1 MVFDFAAQPP
11 EVISAKLYSGPGTG
25 SLQSAASAWDGL
37 AGELQSTA
45 ANYQSVIS
53 GLVSGDWTGPS
64 SEAAAAAAA
73 PYVSWLSTTAA
84 QAEQTATQA
93 RAAASSYET
102 ALAAAVPPAEIAANR
117 TQLLSLLQTN
127 ILGQNNASI
136 AALEAEY
143 AQFWAQD
150 VAAITGYAGSSQA
163 ATTGLGS
170 FTEAP
175 QTTNG
180 NGQATQAAA
189 AASTTG
195 QAATTAATG
204 PAETIIEQ
212 IEADASNFLTQV
224 SAVNADYTKF
234 FTSFLGQFPGGSTL
248 ATTWTN
254 MYSFISGAGSQAT
267 WTNVINSTQ
276 SLGISQWKNFSIYQP
291 WSHGIGLGSLN
302 GGLSSPGHAA
312 AGLGARA
319 AAATVGSA
327 QTIGKLSVPPSW
339 ASATPAVRLA
349 ATAAPLPDGTFAA
362 TAAPATEI
370 PMNLLNQSTLGS
382 LAGGALGSPASRVVS
397 STGVRAKVVPSGE
410 RSKGPVKLDKVIA
423 QLQEAPDS
431 VQHWSVDE
439 AGLDELVARLSTK
452 PGIHAV
458 HLTDEKA
465 AAAAAKLAT
474 ETG

>member
-11 EVISAKLYSGPGTG
+11 EVISAKIYSGPGAE
-25 SLQSAASAWDGL
+25 SLQAAASAWDGL
-37 AGELQSTA
+37 ASELQSTA

-53 GLVSGDWTGPS
+53 GLISGDWTGPS

-73 PYVSWLSTTAA
+73 PYVSWLSTTAG
-84 QAEQTATQA
+84 QAEQTAGQA
-93 RAAASSYET
+93 RAAASAYET
-102 ALAAAVPPAEIAANR
+102 ALAATVPPAEITANR

-150 VAAITGYAGSSQA
+150 VAAVTGYAGSSQA
-163 ATTGLGS
+163 ATSGLGS

-175 QTTNG
+175 QTTNDS
-180 NGQATQAAA
+180 GQATQAAA
-189 AASTTG
+189 TAA
-195 QAATTAATG
+195 AATTPT
-204 PAETIIEQ
+204 ETILEQ
-212 IEADASNFLTQV
+212 IEADATNFLNQV
-224 SAVNADYTKF
+224 TAFNTDYTKF
-234 FTSFLGQFPGGSTL
+234 FTTALGSLPGGSTL

-276 SLGISQWKNFSIYQP
+276 SLGIGQWKNFFIYQP

-302 GGLSSPGHAA
+302 GGLSSPGHLG
-312 AGLGARA
+312 GLGARA
-319 AAATVGSA
+319 ATAALGSA
-327 QTIGKLSVPPSW
+327 QTVGKLSVPPSW
-339 ASATPAVRLA
+339 AGATPAIRLA
-349 ATAAPLPDGTFAA
+349 ATSLPDGAFAA
-362 TAAPATEI
+362 TAAPTMEVPLSA
-370 PMNLLNQSTLGS
+370 LNQASLGS

-397 STGVRAKVVPSGE
+397 SAGVRAKVTTPA
-410 RSKGPVKLDKVIA
+410 RSKGPVPLDKVIA
-423 QLQEAPDS
+423 KLQESPDE
-431 VQHWSVDE
+431 VQHWNVDE
-439 AGLDELVARLSTK
+439 AGLDDLVAKLSTK

-458 HLTDEKA
+458 HLTDGKATAAVAKA
-465 AAAAAKLAT
+465 AA

>member
-11 EVISAKLYSGPGTG
+11 EVISAKIYSGPGTS
-25 SLQSAASAWDGL
+25 SLQSAATAWEGL

-45 ANYQSVIS
+45 ANYQSVIA

-73 PYVSWLSTTAA
+73 PYVSWLSTTAG
-84 QAEQTATQA
+84 QAEQTAGQA
-93 RAAASSYET
+93 RAAASAYET
-102 ALAAAVPPAEIAANR
+102 ALAATVPPAEITANR

-150 VAAITGYAGSSQA
+150 VAALTGYAGSSQA

-175 QTTNG
+175 QTTNDT
-180 NGQATQAAA
+180 GQTAQAVTIAQAAA
-189 AASTTG
+189 
-195 QAATTAATG
+195 TAPTSSL
-204 PAETIIEQ
+204 ETILEQ
-212 IEADASNFLTQV
+212 IEADATNFLNQV
-224 SAVNADYTKF
+224 TAVNTDYTKF
-234 FTSFLGQFPGGSTL
+234 FTSALGSIPGGSTL

-276 SLGISQWKNFSIYQP
+276 SLGIGQWKNFFVYQP

-312 AGLGARA
+312 GLGARA
-319 AAATVGSA
+319 ASAALGSA
-327 QTIGKLSVPPSW
+327 QTVGKLSVPPSW

-349 ATAAPLPDGTFAA
+349 ATALPEGTFAA
-362 TAAPATEI
+362 TAAPATDI
-370 PMNLLNQSTLGS
+370 PLSLLNQSTMGS
-382 LAGGALGSPASRVVS
+382 LTGGALGSPASRVVS
-397 STGVRAKVVPSGE
+397 STGVRPKVLPAGE
-410 RSKGPVKLDKVIA
+410 RSKGPVKLDQVIA
-423 QLQEAPDS
+423 KLQEAPDE

-458 HLTDEKA
+458 HLTDDKA

>member
-11 EVISAKLYSGPGTG
+11 ELISAKIYSGPGVG
-25 SLQSAASAWDGL
+25 SLQAAASAWDGL
-37 AGELQSTA
+37 SSELQSTA

-73 PYVSWLSTTAA
+73 PYVSWLSTTAG
-84 QAEQTATQA
+84 QAEQTAGQA
-93 RAAASSYET
+93 RAAASAYET

-150 VAAITGYAGSSQA
+150 VAAITGYSGSSAA
-163 ATTGLGS
+163 ATSGLGS

-175 QTTNG
+175 QTTNDS
-180 NGQATQAAA
+180 GQATQAAA
-189 AASTTG
+189 TVA
-195 QAATTAATG
+195 AATTPT
-204 PAETIIEQ
+204 ETILEQ
-212 IEADASNFLTQV
+212 IEADATNFLNQV
-224 SAVNADYTKF
+224 TAFNTDYTKF
-234 FTSFLGQFPGGSTL
+234 FTTALGSIPGGSTL
-248 ATTWTN
+248 STSWTN
-254 MYSFISGAGSQAT
+254 LYSFISGAGSQAT
-267 WTNVINSTQ
+267 WTNVANSTT
-276 SLGISQWKNFSIYQP
+276 SLGLSQWKNFFIYQP
-291 WSHGIGLGSLN
+291 WSHGVGLGSLN

-319 AAATVGSA
+319 ASAALGSA
-327 QTIGKLSVPPSW
+327 QTVGKLSVPPSW
-339 ASATPAVRLA
+339 ASATPAIRLA
-349 ATAAPLPDGTFAA
+349 ATSLPDGAFAA
-362 TAAPATEI
+362 TAAPTMEVPLSA
-370 PMNLLNQSTLGS
+370 LNQASLGG

-397 STGVRAKVVPSGE
+397 STGVRAKVTTPA
-410 RSKGPVKLDKVIA
+410 RSKGPVPLDKVIA
-423 QLQEAPDS
+423 KLQESPDE
-431 VQHWSVDE
+431 VQHWNVDE
-439 AGLDELVARLSTK
+439 AGLDDLVAKLSTK

-458 HLTDEKA
+458 HLTHGKATAAVAKA
-465 AAAAAKLAT
+465 AA

>member
-11 EVISAKLYSGPGTG
+11 ELISAKIYSGPGTG
-25 SLQSAASAWDGL
+25 SLQSAATAWEGL

-45 ANYQSVIS
+45 ANYQSVIA
-53 GLVSGDWTGPS
+53 GLVGGDWTGPS

-73 PYVSWLSTTAA
+73 PYVSWLSTTAG
-84 QAEQTATQA
+84 QAEQTASQA
-93 RAAASSYET
+93 RAAASAYET
-102 ALAAAVPPAEIAANR
+102 ALAATVPPAEIAANR

-150 VAAITGYAGSSQA
+150 VAAVTGYAGSSQA

-175 QTTNG
+175 QTTNDS
-180 NGQATQAAA
+180 GQTAQAAA
-189 AASTTG
+189 TAQS
-195 QAATTAATG
+195 AATAAVSPT
-204 PAETIIEQ
+204 ETIIEQ
-212 IEADASNFLTQV
+212 IEADLTNFLNQV
-224 SAVNADYTKF
+224 TAFNADYTKF
-234 FTSFLGQFPGGSTL
+234 FTSALGSLPGGSTL

-276 SLGISQWKNFSIYQP
+276 SLGISQWKNFFIYQP

-319 AAATVGSA
+319 ATAALGSA
-327 QTIGKLSVPPSW
+327 QTVGKLSVPPSW
-339 ASATPAVRLA
+339 AGATPAVRLA
-349 ATAAPLPDGTFAA
+349 ATALPDGAFAA
-362 TAAPATEI
+362 TAAPTMEVPLSA
-370 PMNLLNQSTLGS
+370 LNQASLGS

-397 STGVRAKVVPSGE
+397 STGVRAKVTTPA
-410 RSKGPVKLDKVIA
+410 RSKGPVPLDKVIA
-423 QLQEAPDS
+423 KLQESPDE
-431 VQHWSVDE
+431 VQHWNVDE
-439 AGLDELVARLSTK
+439 AGLDDLVAKLSTK

-458 HLTDEKA
+458 HLTDGKA
-465 AAAAAKLAT
+465 TAAVAKAAT

>member
-11 EVISAKLYSGPGTG
+11 EVISAKIYSGPGTS
-25 SLQSAASAWDGL
+25 SLQSAATAWEGL

-45 ANYQSVIS
+45 ANYQSVIA

-73 PYVSWLSTTAA
+73 PYVSWLSTTAG
-84 QAEQTATQA
+84 QAEQTAGQA
-93 RAAASSYET
+93 RAAASAYET
-102 ALAAAVPPAEIAANR
+102 ALAATVPPAEITANR

-150 VAAITGYAGSSQA
+150 VAAMTGYAGSSQA

-175 QTTNG
+175 QTTNDS
-180 NGQATQAAA
+180 GQTA
-189 AASTTG
+189 
-195 QAATTAATG
+195 QAATTAQAAATA
-204 PAETIIEQ
+204 PTSSLETILEQ
-212 IEADASNFLTQV
+212 IEADATNFLNQV
-224 SAVNADYTKF
+224 TAFNADYTKF
-234 FTSFLGQFPGGSTL
+234 FTSALGSIPGGSTL

-276 SLGISQWKNFSIYQP
+276 SLGIAQWKNFFVYQP

-312 AGLGARA
+312 AAWERGRRRRLLAAR
-319 AAATVGSA
+319 
-327 QTIGKLSVPPSW
+327 KRW
-339 ASATPAVRLA
+339 ASCRCRPAGP
-349 ATAAPLPDGTFAA
+349 APL
-362 TAAPATEI
+362 
-370 PMNLLNQSTLGS
+370 
-382 LAGGALGSPASRVVS
+382 R
-397 STGVRAKVVPSGE
+397 PSGLPL
-410 RSKGPVKLDKVIA
+410 RRCRTALSLRR
-423 QLQEAPDS
+423 
-431 VQHWSVDE
+431 
-439 AGLDELVARLSTK
+439 RLPQQISR
-452 PGIHAV
+452 
-458 HLTDEKA
+458 
-465 AAAAAKLAT
+465 
-474 ETG
+474 